1 MKRQAEALG
10 RLASQEWTLRRMSL
24 SVAAMLEAGESPD
37 VEAAIVKDLGN
48 RFEREILETARQVC
62 PVEPV
67 AGSGSNQADFAGLLG
82 EAILRQPSFTLRG
95 GTTEVMRSIIAR
107 GLGLR

>member
-1 MKRQAEALG
+1 
-10 RLASQEWTLRRMSL
+10 MSL

-37 VEAAIVKDLGN
+37 VEAAIVKELGN
-48 RFEREILETARQVC
+48 RFEREVVETSRAVYAVQ
-62 PVEPV
+62 PVTSP
-67 AGSGSNQADFAGLLG
+67 SGNAADFPALMA

-95 GTTEVMRSIIAR
+95 GTTEIMRSIIAR

>member
-1 MKRQAEALG
+1 
-10 RLASQEWTLRRMSL
+10 MSL

-48 RFEREILETARQVC
+48 RFEREVVETARTIVPPQ
-62 PVEPV
+62 P
-67 AGSGSNQADFAGLLG
+67 SGLPSGNQGDFAAMMA
-82 EAILRQPSFTLRG
+82 EAILRLPSFTLRG
-95 GTTEVMRSIIAR
+95 GTTEIMRSIIAR